1 MRRLLALSVA
11 LLWCAGPVFGQAKGP
26 LEAVGT
32 DAAAVL
38 RLKNPKATIDKVADL
53 VDAAK
58 EGFGGQVRTQAGAI
72 GLLISNPTLAGVDM
86 EQDWYVAVYVPQG
99 ADKATDEPEV
109 VFVIPATDLKAMK
122 DGLDPEL
129 KFQEH
134 GKYGVYTLGS
144 KAANAVQARLNG
156 TGKSIASLADTGAKS
171 LYEKGDI
178 SLFLNLPLL
187 RTVYADEVDQFFQQ
201 ARQSLANLPEPPG
214 GPQGIDPKLIGEV
227 GGQVLKALEDA
238 KGDLTGCTIAL
249 NVAKTGILFE
259 DLVGFTPGSA
269 ADRFLSRHKPAP
281 FDALAK
287 FPEESLGYGGVSVD
301 FPELAT
307 LGTKLMQGN
316 NPANA
321 AAKEAMETIA
331 KIKTGSVMGSFGLG
345 SMTDGIFRMTSLM
358 EVADPTALKTATR
371 KMLQATGNGIEIGN
385 GMKQKYELAI
395 DGETIGG
402 EKADVLKTEME
413 FDPNDPQAAMAA
425 QAMGMMYGPEG
436 LVTRSVFQKD
446 RMLTTTGGGT
456 EAMEALLTS
465 LKGTARTDSPAG
477 KTRSVLGPQAN
488 VLGLMDLPGTV
499 AKALR
504 IVGESDIGK
513 MFLPLDEDTLEQL
526 ALPSSYSGLS
536 LAVEPAALRTRTAMP
551 VEQIRG
557 VLTLVEIFQKLQ
569 AGMGAGGAVNIQL
582 DN

>member
-1 MRRLLALSVA
+1 MRRLVA
-11 LLWCAGPVFGQAKGP
+11 LCVALMLCAGPVFGQAKGP

-38 RLKNPKATIDKVADL
+38 RLKNPKATVEKLADL

-58 EGFGGQVRTQAGAI
+58 EGFGGQVRTQAGML

-99 ADKATDEPEV
+99 ADKATDDPEV
-109 VFVIPATDLKAMK
+109 VFIIPATDIKAMK
-122 DGLDPEL
+122 EGLDSEL
-129 KFQEH
+129 KFEEH

-144 KAANAVQARLNG
+144 KAANAVQARLKG

-178 SLFLNLPLL
+178 SLFLNVPLL
-187 RTVYADEVDQFFQQ
+187 RTVYADEVEQFFQQ
-201 ARQSLANLPEPPG
+201 ARETVANLPEAPG

-227 GGQVLKALEDA
+227 GGTVLKALEDA

-249 NVAKTGILFE
+249 NVAKNGILFE
-259 DLVGFTPGSA
+259 DLLGFTPGSA
-269 ADRFLSRHKPAP
+269 ADRFLARHKPAG
-281 FDALAK
+281 FDTLAK
-287 FPEESLGYGGVSVD
+287 FPEELQGYLGLSVD

-307 LGTKLMQGN
+307 LSARMMQGN
-316 NPANA
+316 NRANA
-321 AAKEAMETIA
+321 AAKEAMDALSKVKAGPT
-331 KIKTGSVMGSFGLG
+331 MGSFGLG
-345 SMTDGIFRMTSLM
+345 SMTDGILRVTSLM
-358 EVADPTALKTATR
+358 ELADVASLKTATR
-371 KMLQATGNGIEIGN
+371 KMQQAFPEGIEIGN
-385 GMKQKYELAI
+385 GMKQKYDLTV

-402 EKADVLKTEME
+402 EKADVVKMEME
-413 FDPNDPQAAMAA
+413 IDPNDPQGAMAA
-425 QAMGMMYGPEG
+425 QVMGIMYGPEG

-446 RMLTTTGGGT
+446 RILSTTGGGT

-465 LKGTARTDSPAG
+465 LKGTARTESPAG
-477 KTRSVLGPQAN
+477 KTRAYLGPQAN
-488 VLGLMDLPGTV
+488 LLGLMDLPGTV
-499 AKALR
+499 SKALR

-513 MFLPLDEDTLEQL
+513 MFLPLDEDTLESL
-526 ALPSSYSGLS
+526 VLPASYSGLS
-536 LAVEPAALRTRTAMP
+536 LVAEPAGLRTRTAMP

-557 VLTLVEIFQKLQ
+557 ILTLVEVFQKLQ
-569 AGMGAGGAVNIQL
+569 GGMGAGAGVNIPL